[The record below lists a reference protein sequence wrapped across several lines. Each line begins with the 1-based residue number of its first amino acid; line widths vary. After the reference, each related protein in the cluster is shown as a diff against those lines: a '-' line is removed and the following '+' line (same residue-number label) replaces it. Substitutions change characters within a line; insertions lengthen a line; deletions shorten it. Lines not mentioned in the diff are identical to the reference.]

1 MQNNNQS
8 MYKIYSRCRM
18 NVFKPN
24 YKDSKRNQK
33 LKYLVLIILIAI
45 LIYIIVYPFLLLLI
59 HNFYLCLCILF
70 LMFKPYTPKCAYGFC
85 CIILQIFIF
94 IMLFLVLQFFLLSV
108 EHICPHLQ
116 QNPLLILKLLYLHHL
131 QQCQLNLL

>member
-45 LIYIIVYPFLLLLI
+45 LIYIIVFKSFNPIFQNICKDKAKSIATKIASEEATRAVSGYK
-59 HNFYLCLCILF
+59 YEDLF
-70 LMFKPYTPKCAYGFC
+70 TIERDTDRKYTDDKCQYFD
-85 CIILQIFIF
+85 
-94 IMLFLVLQFFLLSV
+94 
-108 EHICPHLQ
+108 
-116 QNPLLILKLLYLHHL
+116 NK
-131 QQCQLNLL
+131 